1 MCLLPLMLG
10 DMKEGSAIHTALSKG
25 YIVASF
31 GERGRNRN
39 VSTYQLSCKN
49 NPPQRQTM
57 QDLYN

>member
-1 MCLLPLMLG
+1 
-10 DMKEGSAIHTALSKG
+10 MKEGSAIHTALSKG